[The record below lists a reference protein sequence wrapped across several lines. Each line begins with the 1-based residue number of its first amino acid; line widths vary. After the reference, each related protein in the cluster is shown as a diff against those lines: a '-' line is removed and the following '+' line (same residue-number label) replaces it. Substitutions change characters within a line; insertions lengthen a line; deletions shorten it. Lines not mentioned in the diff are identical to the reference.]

1 MFLIMGLVIRVR
13 SPRRVYGSQH
23 GVPNSFL
30 LIVSRLEIA
39 RDTMHTDAYSKAW
52 LTHSRCHVANIST
65 AIQAAGAQ
73 SILNAASAR
82 MLRVSY
88 DGDMGSCKV
97 CVFPGA
103 PRGAILSMILSGQ

>member
-1 MFLIMGLVIRVR
+1 
-13 SPRRVYGSQH
+13 
-23 GVPNSFL
+23 
-30 LIVSRLEIA
+30 
-39 RDTMHTDAYSKAW
+39 MHTDAYSKAW

-65 AIQAAGAQ
+65 DIQAAGAQ
-73 SILNAASAR
+73 SILRDNAASAR

-103 PRGAILSMILSGQ
+103 LRGAILSMILSGQ